1 MKVSNAGLRSVIA
14 GAFLAA
20 HLPFLAPSLEDID
33 SINFALGLREF
44 DVARHQPH
52 PPGYPVYIAAGRLTL
67 AAVHV
72 VAPDL
77 AAPRAEALALALWSA
92 LAGALAIAAA
102 GALFREFNRAGTSPD
117 RDAAGDRA
125 ATWSALVLA
134 MAPLFWISGSRPLSD
149 LPGLAMALLAQA
161 LALRAMRT
169 GQSFAWPALVAA
181 VAIGV
186 RIQTGALTV
195 PLLLFA
201 VLLNRRTLGARG
213 LATASGAFAAGCLL
227 WLVPLV
233 LVSGGP
239 ARYLAALGSQAGADF
254 AWVDMLWA
262 NPTPRRLARSLY
274 ETIVLPWGT
283 TWLAT
288 IVGLAAA
295 AAAAFAIV
303 RERRPLILAAV
314 AFGPYA
320 FFHLL
325 FQETLT
331 VRYALPLVV
340 PLAWL
345 AVQGVALLRPLRD
358 VAPATLAIAAGVV
371 AIPVGTAYR
380 AEAHPVFRALDDV
393 ARTGRDGQ
401 AGTLFA
407 HYSMRRPLE
416 AQTPV
421 GVTAVIPP
429 RTSEWVD
436 LLAYWRRGE
445 HAPVWFLADPKRTD
459 LALVDPEARRAVTEY
474 RWRVADRPEF
484 TGTRPLGAN
493 LYRLQDP
500 GWFAGEGWSLTPELG
515 GVVQATASGV
525 DHRPIQAFVRR
536 RAGATHAI
544 VGARHL
550 GTAADGAVS
559 FTFAIDGRTI
569 DEWRLDPAAGP
580 NVLRIVRLP
589 VGSLAGEGP
598 YAAATITARG
608 DSSSGATPPVAIR
621 QFDIQSTDTVVTG
634 FDAGWHEE
642 EYENLSGA
650 RWRWSSGRSL
660 LRVIGEGGILL
671 RLRGES
677 PLKYFDTPPRVRVVV
692 GDRVVMEE
700 RPAADFAWSVAI
712 PAEDLRRAE
721 GIVAVETD
729 PVYLPGKA
737 EGTTD
742 ARELGLRLFE
752 IAVNSSGRK

>member
-1 MKVSNAGLRSVIA
+1 MRVSYAGLCRVIA

-20 HLPFLAPSLEDID
+20 HLPFLAPSLEDLD

-52 PPGYPVYIAAGRLTL
+52 PPGYPIYIAAGRLAL
-67 AAVHV
+67 AAIYV

-77 AAPRAEALALALWSA
+77 PAVRAEALALAFWSA
-92 LAGALAIAAA
+92 LGGALALVATA
-102 GALFREFNRAGTSPD
+102 ALFREFGRAGTAPD
-117 RDAAGDRA
+117 GDRV
-125 ATWSALVLA
+125 ATWSTLVVAL
-134 MAPLFWISGSRPLSD
+134 APLFWISGSRPLSD
-149 LPGLAMALLAQA
+149 LAGLSAALLAQA
-161 LALRAMRT
+161 LTLRAMRT
-169 GQSFAWPALVAA
+169 EHSFAWAALVAG
-181 VAIGV
+181 VAIGFRV
-186 RIQTGALTV
+186 QTGALTV

-201 VLLNRRTLGARG
+201 ILQRRQALNARG
-213 LATASGAFAAGCLL
+213 LAAAAGAFAAGCLL
-227 WLVPLV
+227 WLAPLV
-233 LVSGGP
+233 AVSGGP

-254 AWVDMLWA
+254 AWVDMVWA
-262 NPTPRRLARSLY
+262 NPTPRRLALSLY
-274 ETIVLPWGT
+274 ETVVLPWGT
-283 TWLAT
+283 AWLAT
-288 IVGLAAA
+288 IVGVAAA
-295 AAAAFAIV
+295 AAVLLALV
-303 RERRPLILAAV
+303 RDRRPLLLVAV
-314 AFGPYA
+314 AFVPYGV
-320 FFHLL
+320 FHLL

-340 PLAWL
+340 PMAWL
-345 AVQGVALLRPLRD
+345 AVRGVALLRPFRD
-358 VAPATLAIAAGVV
+358 IAPAVLAIAAGVV
-371 AIPVGTAYR
+371 AIPVGTAYH

-393 ARTGRDGQ
+393 TRAGRDD
-401 AGTLFA
+401 APGTLFA

-416 AQTPV
+416 AQSPG
-421 GVTAVIPP
+421 GVKTVMPP

-436 LLAYWRRGE
+436 LIDYWRRGE
-445 HAPVWFLADPKRTD
+445 NASVWFLGDPKRTD
-459 LALVDPEARRAVTEY
+459 LALVDPQARRNMTPY

-484 TGTRPLGAN
+484 TGTRPLGAD

-550 GTAADGAVS
+550 GTTADGAVS
-559 FTFAIDGRTI
+559 VTFAIDGRTI

-580 NVLRIVRLP
+580 NVLRVVRLA
-589 VGSLAGEGP
+589 VGSLAGDGP
-598 YAAATITARG
+598 YATATITARG
-608 DSSSGATPPVAIR
+608 DSSRGATPPVAIR
-621 QFDIQSTDTVVTG
+621 QFDIQSTDTVVAG
-634 FDAGWHEE
+634 FDHGWHEE

-660 LRVIGEGGILL
+660 LRVLGDGSIQL

-677 PLKYFDTPPRVRVVV
+677 PLKYFDAPPRVRVVA
-692 GDRVVMEE
+692 GDRVIMEE
-700 RPAADFAWSVAI
+700 RPAADFAWSVVI
-712 PAEDLRRAE
+712 DAEDLRRGE
-721 GIVAVETD
+721 GIIAVETD

-752 IAVNSSGRK
+752 IAVNSSDRK